1 FRIIVICILIAA
13 VSLLF
18 VIKYFYKAFPEASID
33 FKVTR
38 VQSRKIAA
46 AFLQKIHFDDKGYRH
61 SVIFDYD
68 NQAKT
73 FLEKELG
80 AEKANT
86 LMGSTIRLWWWSN
99 RWYKPLQKEEISVHV
114 SPSGELI
121 AFDHLLPEEAIG
133 ASLPADSAKSIAMD
147 FLTQTMGLKASDL
160 EFVEKTSQQR
170 PKRTDHTFIWKEKGF
185 EIRNATYRYK
195 VQILGDQVG
204 AYYEYLHVPEKWQRD
219 YQKLRAKNNTTANV
233 SFFFLFLTLFAM
245 LVMLIVYTRH
255 RDIRWRTAAW
265 FGIVAAVLTFL
276 SSLNNLPVTFYNY
289 ATTDPLSG
297 FILREIVI
305 DLVNALLS
313 GAGIFFLTAAA
324 EPLYREKYKNQLS
337 LTRMLSWRGLRTKKS
352 FIAILVGLTMT
363 IGFAAY
369 QVVFYLTSQKLGGW
383 APQDIPYDNLLN
395 TAFPWISV
403 LLIGFMPAVTEE
415 FISRMFSIPFF
426 EKFIKVRWLSVV
438 IPAFIWGFAHANY
451 PNQPF
456 YIRGLEVGTTG
467 IIVGI
472 IMLRFGILATL
483 VWHYTVDAFYTA
495 LVLLRSG
502 NPYFVGTAAIGGS
515 IMLLPLIIAIVAY
528 IKSKSFSS
536 EEGLTNAAEGTS
548 HLSEVKGSTPETNVP
563 SYQWLSWKRLALGFV
578 IGLLLFAFYFLK
590 TDRFGDFV
598 KFPTGKKEAK
608 IAALKFLQSR
618 NFDVSGYKSV
628 VYASERF
635 SSLAAKY
642 VLENSDIKRLNK
654 LYSSESKGSR
664 WGVRFFKPLVR
675 KEYNVFLDPRDLSL
689 VSFDRIIEED
699 APGAD
704 IPQDSALVIAI
715 KFAASQ
721 SIDVGN
727 LDLKEASSEKRKNRR
742 DYTFIWE
749 AKQGDAR
756 NIAELKYRV
765 MVRLQGNVISTF
777 TTFPKLPESWQ
788 RARQKRTAASIF
800 LMVLKFIVLG
810 MFLLFAIIRFIK
822 SARVGDIA
830 WKKSLV
836 IAALAGLVFLAE
848 RLLNMGL
855 MQRNYSTSI
864 DMSLFTMTSLIGILI
879 SAIAVAAALGISL
892 GLVSALYPQ
901 SLQTLSR
908 SFRKLFS
915 RDAVLISIIAALGFA
930 GILRLNS
937 VLLAHFSKAGLINSL
952 PIPVAVDSL
961 LPFFTVFKNVVLVS
975 ILFPAMLGTIIFVL
989 QDVFKKPLWIML
1001 IGIAGVLSFIPADA
1015 HTMAETL
1022 LAGIQVTLLLAW
1034 IVVVVI
1040 SFAKKNFLAYM
1051 LMPVVFIAI
1060 SSAAELVKQ
1069 GNRFLFFNGILLI
1082 VVAVIFILWCIA
1094 PILRKE

>member
-1 FRIIVICILIAA
+1 
-13 VSLLF
+13 
-18 VIKYFYKAFPEASID
+18 
-33 FKVTR
+33 
-38 VQSRKIAA
+38 
-46 AFLQKIHFDDKGYRH
+46 
-61 SVIFDYD
+61 
-68 NQAKT
+68 
-73 FLEKELG
+73 
-80 AEKANT
+80 
-86 LMGSTIRLWWWSN
+86 
-99 RWYKPLQKEEISVHV
+99 
-114 SPSGELI
+114 
-121 AFDHLLPEEAIG
+121 
-133 ASLPADSAKSIAMD
+133 
-147 FLTQTMGLKASDL
+147 
-160 EFVEKTSQQR
+160 
-170 PKRTDHTFIWKEKGF
+170 
-185 EIRNATYRYK
+185 
-195 VQILGDQVG
+195 
-204 AYYEYLHVPEKWQRD
+204 
-219 YQKLRAKNNTTANV
+219 AKNNTTANV

-276 SSLNNLPVTFYNY
+276 SYLNDLPVTFYNY

-337 LTRMLSWRGLRTKKS
+337 LTRMLSWRGMRTKKS

-415 FISRMFSIPFF
+415 FISRMFSISFF
-426 EKFIKVRWLSVV
+426 EKFIKVRWLSVI

-502 NPYFVGTAAIGGS
+502 NPYFISTAAIGGS
-515 IMLLPLIIAIVAY
+515 IMLLPLLIALVAY
-528 IKSKSFSS
+528 VKNKSFSP
-536 EEGLTNAAEGTS
+536 ETELTNEAEGTS
-548 HLSEVKGSTPETNVP
+548 RLSEVKSKAPETDVP
-563 SYQWLSWKRLALGFV
+563 VYQWLSWKRLATGFV
-578 IGLLLFAFYFLK
+578 VGLLLFAFYFLK

-598 KFPTGKKEAK
+598 KFPTGKKEARS
-608 IAALKFLQSR
+608 AALKFLQSR
-618 NFDVSGYKSV
+618 NFDVSEYKSV

-635 SSLAAKY
+635 NSLAAKY

-675 KEYNVFLDPRDLSL
+675 KEYNVFLDPKDLSL

-699 APGAD
+699 AEGAD
-704 IPQDSALVIAI
+704 IPQDSALVIAT
-715 KFAASQ
+715 KFAESQ
-721 SIDVGN
+721 SIDVEN

-749 AKQGDAR
+749 AKQGDVR

-765 MVRLQGNVISTF
+765 MVRLQGDVVSTF

-788 RARQKRTAASIF
+788 RARQKRTVANIF
-800 LMVLKFIVLG
+800 LMVLRFLVLG

-836 IAALAGLVFLAE
+836 IAALAGLVFLIE
-848 RLLNMGL
+848 RLINMGL
-855 MQRNYSTSI
+855 MQRRYSTSI
-864 DMSLFTMTSLIGILI
+864 DLSLFTMTSLIGILI
-879 SAIAVAAALGISL
+879 SAIAIAAALGISL
-892 GLVSALYPQ
+892 GLLSALYPQ

-908 SFRKLFS
+908 PFRKLFS
-915 RDAVLISIIAALGFA
+915 RDAFLISIIAALGLA
-930 GILRLNS
+930 GVFRLNGA
-937 VLLAHFSKAGLINSL
+937 LLAHFSKAGLINSL
-952 PIPVAVDSL
+952 PIPVAVDSA
-961 LPFFTVFKNVVLVS
+961 LPFLAVFKNVILVS
-975 ILFPAMLGTIIFVL
+975 IMFPAMLGTIVFVL
-989 QDVFKKPLWIML
+989 NDVFKKPLWIIL
-1001 IGIAGVLSFIPADA
+1001 IGIAGILSFIPGSA
-1015 HTMAETL
+1015 HTFAELL

-1034 IVVVVI
+1034 IVAVI
-1040 SFAKKNFLAYM
+1040 ALFAKKNLLAYV
-1051 LMPVVFIAI
+1051 LAPIIFVGV

-1069 GNRFLFFNGILLI
+1069 GNRFLLFNGILLI
-1082 VVAVIFILWCIA
+1082 IAVVIFVLWCIA
-1094 PILRKE
+1094 PMLRKE